1 MRWVLPSKHLSIQKQ
16 QKYQKKVSNL
26 FKGNNK
32 DTTTPLALFWCLYCI
47 VEFEQILHLFVV
59 FRLLFLRCMFYWV
72 PFKIDEDTRTCTV
85 HCFSVFII
93 VYFSYWVRFLS
104 DSAFQKCFKKQH
116 CKPFLWIF
124 QNTFVAFLLYVI
136 VLSRNPSRKIFWR
149 PSIKFKRFQKL
160 FCNFIM
166 SLLRNF

>member
-1 MRWVLPSKHLSIQKQ
+1 MLLLLLLNKFPKFHIWDGFCPANICQFKSNRNIRKRCQIYSKVTIKND
-16 QKYQKKVSNL
+16 KV
-26 FKGNNK
+26 
-32 DTTTPLALFWCLYCI
+32 TPLALFWCLYCI

-124 QNTFVAFLLYVI
+124 
-136 VLSRNPSRKIFWR
+136 
-149 PSIKFKRFQKL
+149 
-160 FCNFIM
+160 
-166 SLLRNF
+166 